1 MNKSPKIKFSSLS
14 TNSIISLTSA
24 CINSTYFTWGDAIY
38 EQVHGL
44 PMGSPLSPI
53 LTEIYMTDLEDKA
66 LETAPFKPSCWYRK
80 VDDTFVVLQPEQD
93 PIQLLAHLN
102 EIHPRI
108 KFTTETEH
116 NNQLPFLDVLVSR
129 TSCNQLQTSVYRK
142 PTHTDQ
148 YIHFKS
154 NHPPKVKTGVI
165 STLTRRAKNIC
176 SANLHEEI
184 EHLRKVF
191 VEPSPSLNNLLN
203 ANGRKQPTVNSN
215 NPKCVIYKINCDCGQ
230 SCIGETSRPI
240 KIPVKEHRTSVSNS
254 DSKSAISDHIKENPN
269 HQIEWSDITIL
280 ANNQT
285 DFTKSKLTEA
295 IHIKRQKPTI
305 NRDQGYFIPSAYDA
319 LLYQAQSIV

>member
-1 MNKSPKIKFSSLS
+1 MDNNFFI
-14 TNSIISLTSA
+14 A

-53 LTEIYMTDLEDKA
+53 LTEIYVTDLEDKA
-66 LETAPFKPSCWYRK
+66 LETAPFKPSCWYRN

-102 EIHPRI
+102 ELHPRI
-108 KFTTETEH
+108 KFTIEAEH
-116 NNQLPFLDVLVSR
+116 NNQLPLLDVLVSR

-148 YIHFKS
+148 YIHYIHKS

-176 SANLHEEI
+176 STNLHEEI

-191 VEPSPSLNNLLN
+191 VEPFPCLNNLLN
-203 ANGRKQPTVNSN
+203 ANGRKQTTFNSN

-230 SCIGETSRPI
+230 SYIGETSRPI
-240 KIPVKEHRTSVSNS
+240 KTQVKEHRTSVTNS

-285 DFTKSKLTEA
+285 DFTKRKLTEA
-295 IHIKRQKPTI
+295 IHIKRHKPTI
-305 NRDQGYFIPSAYDA
+305 NRDRGYFIPSAYDA
-319 LLYQAQSIV
+319 LLYQAQSIA